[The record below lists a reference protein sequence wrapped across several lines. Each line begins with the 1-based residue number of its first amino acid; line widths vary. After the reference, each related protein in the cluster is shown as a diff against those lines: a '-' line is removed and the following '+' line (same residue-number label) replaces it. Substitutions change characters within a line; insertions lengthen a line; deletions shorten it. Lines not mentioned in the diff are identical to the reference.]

1 MTDTQWLRI
10 RSLLDTCSG
19 LRVGKD
25 AHGRLRGSAA
35 LDGTDERT

>member
-10 RSLLDTCSG
+10 CSL
-19 LRVGKD
+19 KD